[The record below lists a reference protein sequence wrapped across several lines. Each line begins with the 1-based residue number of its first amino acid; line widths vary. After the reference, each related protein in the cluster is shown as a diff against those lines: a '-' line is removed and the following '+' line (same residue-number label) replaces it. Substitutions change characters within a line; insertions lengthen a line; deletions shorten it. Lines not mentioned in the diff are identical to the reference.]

1 MNEEANN
8 FVQQQIQAAHTQMY
22 AEIERQVAERTEAN
36 LQSQFQQM
44 EIPMSQNRSQQ
55 FNNDRSMASSSH
67 LSKNVDQL
75 REMILEERRNRPIT
89 YPQVLSNG
97 EILANLIQNESE
109 ME

>member
-44 EIPMSQNRSQQ
+44 EIPMSQNRS
-55 FNNDRSMASSSH
+55 
-67 LSKNVDQL
+67 
-75 REMILEERRNRPIT
+75 
-89 YPQVLSNG
+89 
-97 EILANLIQNESE
+97 
-109 ME
+109 